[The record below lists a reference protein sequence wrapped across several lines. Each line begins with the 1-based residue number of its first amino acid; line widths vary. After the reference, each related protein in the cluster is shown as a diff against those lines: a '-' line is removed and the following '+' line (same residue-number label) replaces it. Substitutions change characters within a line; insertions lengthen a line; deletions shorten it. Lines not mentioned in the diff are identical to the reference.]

1 MQQCTELNIT
11 WSSMFKTVIG
21 MGAAACV
28 LAVLAFIQ
36 GGWPLVGQGLFI
48 GLETVFQVLPLLG
61 AAFAVAGL
69 VSVLIS
75 HNTIERWLGQGS
87 GLKGILLAAAAGALV
102 PGGPYVY
109 FPLAATFLCAGAE
122 IGTAIAFVTAKNLW
136 TLTRLPM
143 EMALLTPEITII
155 RYVST
160 FVFPILLGLTANF
173 LFSQRVEAVRQ
184 GIYALQKG
192 KDHD

>member
-1 MQQCTELNIT
+1 
-11 WSSMFKTVIG
+11 MFKTVIG
-21 MGAAACV
+21 MGAASGI

-36 GGWPLVGQGLFI
+36 GGWPLVGQGLFV
-48 GLETVFQVLPLLG
+48 GLKTAFAVFPLLL

-69 VSVLIS
+69 ISVLIS
-75 HNTIERWLGQGS
+75 HNTIQRWLGQGS

-155 RYVST
+155 RYVTT
-160 FVFPILLGLTANF
+160 FVFPIIFGLTANF

-192 KDHD
+192 KDSG